1 VPTINSQSFTT
12 CNHIQ
17 DFKASSKRKDI
28 RHLQFSRF
36 WFPERQVSDLILAIH
51 TVTPGHA
58 CHWLTR
64 LPSSTPST
72 AWSTL
77 AYVQPMYGVSTFCLE
92 GCGQRRN
99 IHVSQLPSLPAC
111 KGPQATS
118 SSTLHHSS
126 PSKQILSCAC
136 GPGGSS
142 TCFFGGPCWPLL
154 TGQTGGWKLRN
165 CATWRPAG
173 LQMHS
178 LPTVLHILA
187 CRPLWRQ
194 TGVANAP
201 PLYGH
206 LPARGRAFSTCSPT
220 STTLRARATGW
231 WSRCTADQR
240 CLVCMWCR
248 PIMALPPTLG
258 AVGDMCSNK
267 GEVCCL
273 ISRACKKIPPQPPRL
288 GQTRSS

>member
-1 VPTINSQSFTT
+1 M
-12 CNHIQ
+12 
-17 DFKASSKRKDI
+17 
-28 RHLQFSRF
+28 
-36 WFPERQVSDLILAIH
+36 ILAIH

-126 PSKQILSCAC
+126 PSKQILSLMCMW
-136 GPGGSS
+136 
-142 TCFFGGPCWPLL
+142 TRWVLYLL
-154 TGQTGGWKLRN
+154 
-165 CATWRPAG
+165 
-173 LQMHS
+173 
-178 LPTVLHILA
+178 
-187 CRPLWRQ
+187 LWRAMLTTIDRSNRWVEAAQ
-194 TGVANAP
+194 LCNMEASRFTDAFIANCVAHFGMQAIVTTTGVANAP

-220 STTLRARATGW
+220 STTLRARATEW
-231 WSRCTADQR
+231 WSGCTADQR
-240 CLVCMWCR
+240 CLV
-248 PIMALPPTLG
+248 
-258 AVGDMCSNK
+258 
-267 GEVCCL
+267 
-273 ISRACKKIPPQPPRL
+273 
-288 GQTRSS
+288 